1 MVCLSTAAVA
11 KLIALRAVHCL
22 PFLKNPALFGI
33 SLKLISRITPTTTM
47 VTFFGQIGRF
57 AVLQTA
63 AMGQVFLFL
72 LSAFAWACR
81 PPFRFRLIV
90 HHVRTI
96 GVESLSVVILSGV
109 FTGMVMGL
117 QGYYS
122 LRKFN
127 AENFLGSAVALGIL
141 RELGPVLS
149 AFMVTGR
156 TGSAMAAEIGS
167 MKVTEQI
174 DALYSMAIN
183 PVQYLVSPR
192 IIAGLISMP
201 LLTAIFDI
209 VAIYGAYIVG
219 VQLLGIS
226 SGAYFSGMEQSVIFK
241 DVLSGFLKSV
251 SFGLII
257 TWICCYK
264 GFHAPPMAT
273 GVGQATTESVVLCF
287 VIILVWNY
295 FMTSIM
301 L

>member
-1 MVCLSTAAVA
+1 MPSF
-11 KLIALRAVHCL
+11 I
-22 PFLKNPALFGI
+22 
-33 SLKLISRITPTTTM
+33 
-47 VTFFGQIGRF
+47 GQIGRYTI
-57 AVLQTA
+57 QNTA
-63 AMGQVFLFL
+63 DTGRTFLFL
-72 LSAFAWACR
+72 LSAFAWAFR
-81 PPFRFRLIV
+81 PPIRARLII
-90 HHVRTI
+90 HHIRTI

-156 TGSAMAAEIGS
+156 TGSAMTAELAS
-167 MKVTEQI
+167 MKVSEQI
-174 DALYSMAIN
+174 DALYSMAVN

-192 IIAGLISMP
+192 IVAGLISMP
-201 LLTAIFDI
+201 LLTAIFDV
-209 VAIYGAYIVG
+209 VAIYGAYIIG
-219 VQLLGIS
+219 VQLLGVS
-226 SGAYFSGMEQSVIFK
+226 SGSYFSGMELSVVFK

-264 GFHAPPMAT
+264 GFNAPPRAT

-287 VIILVWNY
+287 VMILVWNY
-295 FMTSIM
+295 FVTSVM

>member
-1 MVCLSTAAVA
+1 MLSY
-11 KLIALRAVHCL
+11 I
-22 PFLKNPALFGI
+22 
-33 SLKLISRITPTTTM
+33 
-47 VTFFGQIGRF
+47 GQIGRYTIQRT
-57 AVLQTA
+57 ASLGQT
-63 AMGQVFLFL
+63 FLFL
-72 LSAFAWACR
+72 LSAFAWTFRR
-81 PPFRFRLIV
+81 PSRIRLII
-90 HHVRTI
+90 HHIRTI

-156 TGSAMAAEIGS
+156 TGSAMAAEIAS

-174 DALYSMAIN
+174 DALYSMAVSPI
-183 PVQYLVSPR
+183 QYLVSPR

-201 LLTAIFDI
+201 LLTAIFDV
-209 VAIYGAYIVG
+209 VAIYGAYVVG
-219 VQLLGIS
+219 VQLLGVS
-226 SGAYFSGMEQSVIFK
+226 SGSYFAGMELSVVFK

-264 GFHAPPMAT
+264 GFNALPMAT

-287 VIILVWNY
+287 VMILVWNY

>member
-1 MVCLSTAAVA
+1 MLNYV
-11 KLIALRAVHCL
+11 
-22 PFLKNPALFGI
+22 
-33 SLKLISRITPTTTM
+33 
-47 VTFFGQIGRF
+47 GQIGRSGMQQ
-57 AVLQTA
+57 LTG
-63 AMGQVFLFL
+63 MGRMFLFL
-72 LSAFAWACR
+72 LSAFAWAVR
-81 PPFRFRLIV
+81 PPQRLRLIIF
-90 HHVRTI
+90 HIRSI
-96 GVESLSVVILSGV
+96 GVESLSVVLLSGI

-127 AENFLGSAVALGIL
+127 AESFLGSAVALGLL

-192 IIAGLISMP
+192 IVAGLISMP
-201 LLTAIFDI
+201 LLTAIFD
-209 VAIYGAYIVG
+209 VVGIYGAYLVG
-219 VQLLGIS
+219 VGLLGVS
-226 SGAYFSGMEQSVIFK
+226 SGSYFAGMESSVVFR
-241 DVLSGFLKSV
+241 DVWSGLLKSV

-257 TWICCYK
+257 TWVCCYK
-264 GFHAPPMAT
+264 GFEAPPRAT

-287 VIILVWNY
+287 VMILVWDY
-295 FMTSIM
+295 FMTSVM

>member
-1 MVCLSTAAVA
+1 MT
-11 KLIALRAVHCL
+11 
-22 PFLKNPALFGI
+22 
-33 SLKLISRITPTTTM
+33 SLL
-47 VTFFGQIGRF
+47 GQIGRF
-57 AVLQTA
+57 TLESTA
-63 AMGQVFLFL
+63 GMGRTFLFL

-81 PPFRFRLIV
+81 PPARLRLVVYHI
-90 HHVRTI
+90 RTI
-96 GVESLSVVILSGV
+96 GVESLSVVILSGI

-156 TGSAMAAEIGS
+156 TGSAMAAELGS
-167 MKVTEQI
+167 MRVTEQI

-183 PVQYLVSPR
+183 PIQYLVSPR
-192 IIAGLISMP
+192 IISGLISMP
-201 LLTAIFDI
+201 LLTAIFDV
-209 VAIYGAYIVG
+209 VAIYGAYVVG
-219 VQLLGIS
+219 VNLLGVS
-226 SGAYFSGMEQSVIFK
+226 SGSYFAGMELSVVFK
-241 DVLSGFLKSV
+241 DVYSGFLKSV

-273 GVGQATTESVVLCF
+273 GVGQATTESVVVCF
-287 VIILVWNY
+287 VMILVWNY
-295 FMTSIM
+295 FMTSVM

>member
-1 MVCLSTAAVA
+1 M
-11 KLIALRAVHCL
+11 IR
-22 PFLKNPALFGI
+22 
-33 SLKLISRITPTTTM
+33 
-47 VTFFGQIGRF
+47 
-57 AVLQTA
+57 
-63 AMGQVFLFL
+63 
-72 LSAFAWACR
+72 R
-81 PPFRFRLIV
+81 PPRSTLFPYTTLFRSPTRIRLII
-90 HHVRTI
+90 HHIRTI

-156 TGSAMAAEIGS
+156 TGSAMAAEIAS

-183 PVQYLVSPR
+183 PIQYLVSPR

-201 LLTAIFDI
+201 LLTAIFD
-209 VAIYGAYIVG
+209 VVGIYGAYLVG
-219 VQLLGIS
+219 VGLLGVS
-226 SGAYFSGMEQSVIFK
+226 SGRYFAGMELSVVFK

-264 GFHAPPMAT
+264 GFNAPPMAT

-287 VIILVWNY
+287 VMILVWNY
-295 FMTSIM
+295 FMTSVM

>member
-1 MVCLSTAAVA
+1 MRNML
-11 KLIALRAVHCL
+11 L
-22 PFLKNPALFGI
+22 
-33 SLKLISRITPTTTM
+33 
-47 VTFFGQIGRF
+47 TFVGQIGRSTIQQL
-57 AVLQTA
+57 AD
-63 AMGQVFLFL
+63 MGRMFLFL
-72 LSAFAWACR
+72 LSAFTWAVR
-81 PPFRFRLIV
+81 PPQRLRLIIF
-90 HHVRTI
+90 HIRSI
-96 GVESLSVVILSGV
+96 GVESLSVVLLSGV

-127 AENFLGSAVALGIL
+127 AESFLGSAVALGLL

-156 TGSAMAAEIGS
+156 TGSAMAAEIAS

-201 LLTAIFDI
+201 LLTAIFD
-209 VAIYGAYIVG
+209 VVGIYGAYLVG
-219 VQLLGIS
+219 VGLLGVS
-226 SGAYFSGMEQSVIFK
+226 SGSYFAGMESSVVFH
-241 DVLSGFLKSV
+241 DVWSGLLKSV

-257 TWICCYK
+257 SWVCCYK
-264 GFHAPPMAT
+264 GFEAPPRAT

-287 VIILVWNY
+287 VLILVWDY
-295 FMTSIM
+295 FMTSVM

>member
-1 MVCLSTAAVA
+1 MLSLLA
-11 KLIALRAVHCL
+11 R
-22 PFLKNPALFGI
+22 
-33 SLKLISRITPTTTM
+33 
-47 VTFFGQIGRF
+47 IGRF
-57 AVLQTA
+57 TLEQLAG
-63 AMGQVFLFL
+63 MGRMFLFL
-72 LSAFAWACR
+72 FSAFAWTFR
-81 PPFRFRLIV
+81 PPARIRLIIY
-90 HHVRTI
+90 HVRSI
-96 GVESLSVVILSGV
+96 GVDSLSVVLLSGV

-127 AENFLGSAVALGIL
+127 AESFLGSAVALSLL

-156 TGSAMAAEIGS
+156 TGSAMAAELGS

-183 PVQYLVSPR
+183 PIQYLVSPR

-201 LLTAIFDI
+201 LLTAIFD
-209 VAIYGAYIVG
+209 VVGIYGAYLVG
-219 VQLLGIS
+219 VGLLGVS
-226 SGAYFSGMEQSVIFK
+226 SGSYFAGMESSVVFH
-241 DVLSGFLKSV
+241 DVWSGLLKSV

-257 TWICCYK
+257 TWVCCYK
-264 GFHAPPMAT
+264 GFNAPPMAT

-287 VIILVWNY
+287 VLILVWDY

>member
-1 MVCLSTAAVA
+1 MKRSQV
-11 KLIALRAVHCL
+11 
-22 PFLKNPALFGI
+22 FYI
-33 SLKLISRITPTTTM
+33 SVNLISRPREVNMLVLIA
-47 VTFFGQIGRF
+47 QIGRTTLRQL
-57 AVLQTA
+57 AG
-63 AMGQVFLFL
+63 MGQMFLFL
-72 LSAFAWACR
+72 LSAFAWAFR
-81 PPFRFRLIV
+81 PPARFRLIIY
-90 HHVRTI
+90 HIRSI
-96 GVESLSVVILSGV
+96 GVDSLSVVLLSGV

-127 AENFLGSAVALGIL
+127 AESFLGSAVALGLL

-183 PVQYLVSPR
+183 PIQYLVSPR
-192 IIAGLISMP
+192 IIAGLFSMP
-201 LLTAIFDI
+201 LLTAIFD
-209 VAIYGAYIVG
+209 VVGIYGAYLVG
-219 VQLLGIS
+219 VKLLGVS
-226 SGAYFSGMEQSVIFK
+226 SGSYFAGMQSSVVFHDVWSG
-241 DVLSGFLKSV
+241 LLKSV

-257 TWICCYK
+257 TWVCCYK
-264 GFHAPPMAT
+264 GFNALPMAT

-287 VIILVWNY
+287 VLILVWDY
-295 FMTSIM
+295 FMTSVM